1 MIHKGEI
8 YITDRYRG
16 GKKDYGRPV
25 LVLSSS
31 DSIRET
37 GFALVAPMARREC
50 FSGTPHVPV
59 SDFKGRP
66 YVVIL
71 ERTKGLPER
80 ILRAN
85 TGYLPRREMI
95 RVEGGLCRLL
105 EL

>member
-37 GFALVAPMARREC
+37 DTSP
-50 FSGTPHVPV
+50 
-59 SDFKGRP
+59 
-66 YVVIL
+66 
-71 ERTKGLPER
+71 
-80 ILRAN
+80 
-85 TGYLPRREMI
+85 
-95 RVEGGLCRLL
+95 
-105 EL
+105 

>member
-37 GFALVAPMARREC
+37 GFALVAPMARRER
-50 FSGTPHVPV
+50 FSGAPHVPV

-71 ERTKGLPER
+71 ERTKALPER
-80 ILRAN
+80 ILWAN